1 MNLFQK
7 FTVLVACMLTVCVFL
22 VSIHAK
28 DLVHYNDIAYVQT
41 KAYGY
46 GDITEKA
53 VKELHDHVDKQVLKS
68 FSKVFGDST
77 AIRGRIESIEAD
89 EEDPGILA
97 RIREHI
103 LIWRIYASLPFSAV
117 LS

>member
-1 MNLFQK
+1 MK
-7 FTVLVACMLTVCVFL
+7 SFTIALAGLLAVCVFL
-22 VSIHAK
+22 ISIHAK
-28 DLVHYNDIAYVQT
+28 DLVHYNDIAYIQT

-53 VKELHDHVDKQVLKS
+53 VKELHDHVDKQVIKS

-77 AIRGRIESIEAD
+77 AIRGRIEALEAE

-97 RIREHI
+97 RIGEHI
-103 LIWRIYASLPFSAV
+103 LIFRIYASLPFSAV
-117 LS
+117 LA